1 MLAFVH
7 IKKTAGTTLTAILRR
22 NFGTRHLDTRLHL
35 YEDLFLA
42 DDLRRAL
49 KLYRRLDCIAG
60 HHVRP
65 IWRFALSDPENPLLH
80 ICTGTH
86 LPTCVGFPIQTQ
98 LPDPPGNPTPGHDG
112 VVPYLVERPTQ
123 SAGSEPSRLRGQ

>member
-65 IWRFALSDPENPLLH
+65 FGDLH
-80 ICTGTH
+80 SLIPKIRYFTF
-86 LPTCVGFPIQTQ
+86 VREPI
-98 LPDPPGNPTPGHDG
+98 
-112 VVPYLVERPTQ
+112 
-123 SAGSEPSRLRGQ
+123 SRLVSDFQFKLSCLTRRGIQPG